1 MKQLLLVL
9 ILPLLLLAQPNGQR
23 GREQMGSTALREQ
36 LQLNDVQIAQLKE
49 VRHKHKAEIKPLRQ
63 KLRAQRELLI
73 QSYDDQKKCKLIA
86 KKTGALHSELTL
98 LMAQQMRDIS
108 KILTEEQHK
117 KFIELKSKRKS
128 RHRR

>member
-1 MKQLLLVL
+1 MKHLLLVL
-9 ILPLLLLAQPNGQR
+9 ILPLLLVGQPYGQKN
-23 GREQMGSTALREQ
+23 REHMGTALREE
-36 LQLNDVQIAQLKE
+36 LQLSELQVEQLKE
-49 VRHKHKAEIKPLRQ
+49 VRQKHKAETKPLKQ

-73 QSYDDQKKCKLIA
+73 QSYDDQKKCKEIA
-86 KKTGALHSELTL
+86 QETGALHSELTL
-98 LMAQQMRDIS
+98 LMAQQMREIS